1 MGKIKAWYRSIPIW
15 LAIFLFAAAALI
27 ACTLVSN
34 KVVNMAG
41 NEMAQITMKYMD
53 TIYSTEIP
61 EDFHT
66 ETSKDNSLVYHS
78 TTGDDGIVIS
88 HYNIILALTEEDAQK
103 YGLYRGISQYAP
115 AVTYS
120 VGLLIAVLLVYFS
133 KLKKP
138 LAMLLNASGKIAEN
152 QFDFSLDYS
161 GHDELARLCGA
172 FEKMRSSV
180 NENNMRMR
188 QIIEERKQLN
198 DAYTHDLR
206 TPIAVLKGYTD
217 TLCEYLPTGQLTQEK
232 VLETVHTMSTHVER
246 LEQFVNSMN
255 TAQKLADLT
264 IRREAIPTED
274 FVCGLRETTTLLCE
288 KKNLSCEI
296 NSNMETDTLNID
308 PLAVTQ
314 VFENL
319 LNNALRFAKT
329 KIVIQIEGD
338 GQALTIRMTDDGRGF
353 AEKELS
359 TAAKPYYCGQQTEKT
374 YHFGLGLYISQTL
387 CEKHGG
393 SLKLANAVSG
403 GASVT
408 AIFHCE

>member
-15 LAIFLFAAAALI
+15 LMFFLFAGAAVI
-27 ACTLVSN
+27 VCTFISNRVVDMVNHELTQIVMNCTDMLVS
-34 KVVNMAG
+34 A
-41 NEMAQITMKYMD
+41 D
-53 TIYSTEIP
+53 LPP
-61 EDFHT
+61 ED
-66 ETSKDNSLVYHS
+66 DLIYHVV
-78 TTGDDGIVIS
+78 TGEDEVTIQYYSVT
-88 HYNIILALTEEDAQK
+88 ALMTEEDAQK
-103 YGLYRGISQYAP
+103 YGFYRSVSQYAP

-120 VGLLIAVLLVYFS
+120 VGLLAAVLFVYFS

-138 LAMLLNASGKIAEN
+138 LVILLNASAKIAEN

-161 GHDELARLCGA
+161 GHDEMARLCGA
-172 FEKMRSSV
+172 FEKMRSAV
-180 NENNMRMR
+180 DENNMRMR

-232 VLETVHTMSTHVER
+232 VLETVHTMSAHVDR
-246 LEQFVNSMN
+246 LDQFVNSMN

-264 IRREAIPTED
+264 IRREAIPTGD

-288 KKNLSCEI
+288 KQNLSCEI
-296 NSNMETDTLNID
+296 TSGIGTDTLNID
-308 PLAVTQ
+308 PSAVTQ

-319 LNNALRFAKT
+319 LCNALRFAKT
-329 KIVIQIEGD
+329 KIAIQIESD

-353 AEKELS
+353 TEKELS
-359 TAAKPYYCGQQTEKT
+359 TAVKPYYSGQQTEKT
-374 YHFGLGLYISQTL
+374 YHFGLGLYICHTL

-393 SLKLANAVSG
+393 SLKLENGNGG
-403 GASVT
+403 GAAVT
-408 AIFHCE
+408 AIFR